1 MKIIKII
8 ICSIVLFT
16 IGYIIG
22 YTVCVQQYKSTFEA
36 NELKREM
43 ISLYENYY
51 DATEALL
58 DTLDNHYDWVDAFDP
73 EDYYVSIEKIDSL
86 YATQL

>member
-1 MKIIKII
+1 MKTIKII
-8 ICSIVLFT
+8 IYSIVLL
-16 IGYIIG
+16 IVGYIIG
-22 YTVCVQQYKSTFEA
+22 YTICVQQYKATIEA

-73 EDYYVSIEKIDSL
+73 EEYYTSIEKIDSL